1 MDVDVD
7 VEVGES
13 HWRNWVFEMGH
24 QSRTTRDNS
33 ETIKPIK
40 NKSYRHLL
48 NINKYLLY
56 RYLIILI
63 LL

>member
-1 MDVDVD
+1 VKELPRGWPEFTLDVDVD

-33 ETIKPIK
+33 ETIKPIEK
-40 NKSYRHLL
+40 LVLTSS
-48 NINKYLLY
+48 NKY
-56 RYLIILI
+56 
-63 LL
+63 